1 MKIILLIFIVFII
14 WFFLRMS
21 LNIQKV
27 TKQKKLQEQ
36 DYDPMRSNVCQI
48 CGKVLDEETF
58 KQSEIFC
65 SKCRKSNSP
74 EYIESCRTVW
84 KNRQM
89 KWKEKRET
97 SNKEKGHS
105 TWKNIYQSNPEW
117 RKYYEEELKQY
128 KRLSPVAQ
136 KIKIEALREYME
148 ENPDDP
154 PYRDLMD
161 AIQRGF
167 TKK

>member
-1 MKIILLIFIVFII
+1 MKFILFIFIAFII
-14 WFFLRMS
+14 WFFLRMY

-27 TKQKKLQEQ
+27 TKQKNLQEQ

-65 SKCRKSNSP
+65 SKCRKNNSP

-89 KWKEKRET
+89 KW
-97 SNKEKGHS
+97 KEKGHS

-148 ENPDDP
+148 ENPDNL
-154 PYRDLMD
+154 PYRDLID
-161 AIQRGF
+161 AIQRGPI
-167 TKK
+167 KK

>member
-1 MKIILLIFIVFII
+1 MISFIFIAFII
-14 WFFLRMS
+14 WFFLKMY
-21 LNIQKV
+21 LNIQK
-27 TKQKKLQEQ
+27 TKKQRQIQEQ
-36 DYDPMRSNVCQI
+36 DFDPMRSNVCQI

-65 SKCRKSNSP
+65 SKCRNNNSP
-74 EYIESCRTVW
+74 EYIDSCRTLW

-89 KWKEKRET
+89 KLREKRE
-97 SNKEKGHS
+97 SSDKGKRHL
-105 TWKNIYQSNPEW
+105 TWKDIYQSNPEW

-136 KIKIEALREYME
+136 NIKIEALREYME

-154 PYRDLMD
+154 PYRDLME
-161 AIQRGF
+161 AIQRGS

>member
-1 MKIILLIFIVFII
+1 MKIILFVFIAFI
-14 WFFLRMS
+14 MWLFLRTY
-21 LNIQKV
+21 LNIRKV
-27 TKQKKLQEQ
+27 SKQKKLQEQ
-36 DYDPMRSNVCQI
+36 DFDPMRSNVCQI

-65 SKCRKSNSP
+65 PKCRKNNSLVYL
-74 EYIESCRTVW
+74 ETCRIVW

-89 KWKEKRET
+89 KWNESRET
-97 SNKEKGHS
+97 SKKEKKHS

-117 RKYYEEELKQY
+117 RKSYEEELKQY
-128 KRLSPVAQ
+128 RNLSPFAQ

-161 AIQRGF
+161 AIQRGSIE
-167 TKK
+167 